1 MMKRLRGYVASRPFF
16 GNRVPQHV
24 QNIVIRDYC
33 ARRGYTYLLSAT
45 EYAMPACYMMLE
57 DALNELP
64 NIDGIAMYS
73 IFMLPRRPERRREIY
88 GRVLAAGASLHGAV
102 ESIALEREADV
113 QTIEDIWMTQEIVS
127 VNNAP
132 AHVMR
137 APAGHG

>member
-1 MMKRLRGYVASRPFF
+1 MKRLRGYVASRPFF

-33 ARRGYTYLLSAT
+33 ARRGFTYLLSAT

-64 NIDGIAMYS
+64 GIDGIAMYS

-88 GRVLAAGASLHGAV
+88 RRILAAGASLHGAV
-102 ESIALEREADV
+102 ETIALECAAHV
-113 QTIEDIWMTQEIVS
+113 QTIEDIWMVQETVS
-127 VNNAP
+127 VNNA
-132 AHVMR
+132 AADVMR
-137 APAGHG
+137 SPARLG